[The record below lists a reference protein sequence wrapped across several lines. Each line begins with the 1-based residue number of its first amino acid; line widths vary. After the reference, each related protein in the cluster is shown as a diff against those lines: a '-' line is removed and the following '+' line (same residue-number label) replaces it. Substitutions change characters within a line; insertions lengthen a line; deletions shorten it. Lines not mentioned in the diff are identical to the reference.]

1 MESSKIEESREE
13 TLEVGEVGEVGE
25 RGDRGVVAEMG
36 ELEMGE
42 LEMGEMGEGEMVVE
56 VGGRFVAAGVSSS
69 SLRCR
74 LSSSWTWGRME
85 EEEGGSGSD

>member
-1 MESSKIEESREE
+1 MAG
-13 TLEVGEVGEVGE
+13 GEAGPASGHLSFLC
-25 RGDRGVVAEMG
+25 RQ
-36 ELEMGE
+36 
-42 LEMGEMGEGEMVVE
+42 MGEMGEGEMAVE